1 MNAHVIP
8 FPGLSPADATRLKA
22 VNNAREICRSPS
34 LYSDGELIGACR
46 VLWGWGCLRD
56 IATANASAFDLEQR
70 IAARRGLTFQI
81 AAEPEARAIQLQ
93 RKANRRQAALAFAI
107 SLIFIAI
114 FHDLPARTAHAV
126 LQAQDEV
133 QW

>member
-8 FPGLSPADATRLKA
+8 FPGMSRADATRLSA

-34 LYSDGELIGACR
+34 LYSDEELIGACR

-56 IATANASAFDLEQR
+56 ITTANAAAFDLEQR
-70 IAARRGLTFQI
+70 IAHRRRLTLQI
-81 AAEPEARAIQLQ
+81 SSDAQAEVIRKE
-93 RKANRRQAALAFAI
+93 RKANRLTLALAALVT
-107 SLIFIAI
+107 LVFIAV
-114 FHDLPARTAHAV
+114 FHDLPARTAQAV
-126 LQAQDEV
+126 LQAQEEA